1 MGNAC
6 CSNRRGSS
14 RPHQY
19 NVPYYYAIKG
29 EGESF
34 IYRNAKNSGPDSELF
49 LAPEG
54 ISTIQDIWRLKFEKE
69 GEKFC
74 LGKREVDPA
83 TKKLNDYYSFMTCKD
98 VEERIKNLGSGLI
111 NLGYVPTTSEYQ
123 DFNLKMVAIYAK
135 NSVEWYMVDIA
146 STWYGF
152 TTVPIYDTLGAQAT
166 KFMFGETNVTT
177 LVLTSDHVKG
187 ILENIVANG
196 VGKLKNLVLM
206 DPENFVGEKH
216 SETKEL
222 LEKLTEEGKVTF
234 VDLVEVIQSG
244 RECRQPDPKL
254 TPETIFTFS
263 YTSGTTGDPKGAMI
277 SHKNVIAGVCNDSHD
292 VVIQPDYTHY
302 YLSYLPLAHVM
313 ERLIYIRVLYIEG
326 IIGVFSGDI
335 TKIRED
341 AVALKPTLFVSVPR
355 LYNRIYDL
363 IQAKLS
369 TATGAMAILVKKAV
383 ATKLHNLRETGQ
395 TTHWLY
401 DRLIFNK
408 IKAILGGN
416 VKFMGSGSAP
426 ISKDVLDFLKIC
438 FCCPIGE
445 GYGQTETC
453 TYEFQQ
459 SVHDT
464 NTSGHVGGIMAHL
477 EFKLIDVPEMNYY
490 HTDVDLEGNPT
501 PRGEVL
507 VRGNSLI
514 SGYYKNPKQTAEAI
528 DEEGWLHSGDICV
541 LEGENNRLRIVDRRK
556 NIFKLSQ
563 GEYIAP
569 DRLGEMY
576 KTVRSVAEIYVYGDS
591 LKSCLIAVVVPDG
604 PGLLALCAAK
614 GIQGEDLDVLSGQE
628 DVKKAVVEDLKN
640 CAVEN
645 KLFGFEQIKKVH
657 LSVKD
662 FGAMGLLTEAFKVK
676 RHEAKKAFQSQ
687 IDALY
692 KGLD

>member
-6 CSNRRGSS
+6 CTNRRGGKT
-14 RPHQY
+14 HQY
-19 NVPYYYAIKG
+19 NVPYCYVNKR

-34 IYRNAKNSGPDSELF
+34 IYRSPKNSGPDSTLF

-54 ISTIQDIWRLKFEKE
+54 ISTIQDIYRIKFERD

-74 LGKREVDPA
+74 LGKREVDPD
-83 TKKLNDYYSFMTCKD
+83 TKTLNDYFSFMTCKD

-123 DFNLKMVAIYAK
+123 DFNLKLLAIYGK
-135 NSVEWYMVDIA
+135 NSVEWYLVDIA
-146 STWYGF
+146 CAWYGL
-152 TTVPIYDTLGAQAT
+152 TSVPIYDTLGAQAT
-166 KFMFGETNVTT
+166 KYMFDQTNVTT
-177 LVLTSDHVKG
+177 LVLTADHVKG
-187 ILENIVANG
+187 ILENVVSNG
-196 VGKLKNLVLM
+196 VGKLKHLVLL

-222 LEKLTEEGKVTF
+222 LEKLTQEGKVTC
-234 VDLVEVIQSG
+234 VDLTDVMKSG
-244 RECRQPDPKL
+244 RECRQPDPRL
-254 TPETIFTFS
+254 TPETVFTFS

-277 SHKNVIAGVCNDSHD
+277 SHKNIISGVCNPSHD
-292 VVIQPDYTHY
+292 VGAEPDYTHY

-313 ERLIYIRVLYIEG
+313 ERLIYMRVLYMEG

-341 AVALKPTLFVSVPR
+341 AVALKPTLFLSVPR

-363 IQAKLS
+363 IQTKLNA
-369 TATGAMAILVKKAV
+369 ATGAMAILVKKAV
-383 ATKLHNLRETGQ
+383 ATKLYNLRETGQ

-416 VKFMGSGSAP
+416 VKFMGTGSAP
-426 ISKDVLDFLKIC
+426 ISKDVLEFLKIC
-438 FCCPIGE
+438 FCCQIGE

-453 TYEFQQ
+453 TFEFQQ
-459 SVHDT
+459 GAWDT
-464 NTSGHVGGIMAHL
+464 STSGHVGGIMAHL

-490 HTDVDLEGNPT
+490 HTDVDLEGNAT

-507 VRGNSLI
+507 VRGNSRI

-528 DEEGWLHSGDICV
+528 DSEGWLHSGDICV

-604 PGLLALCAAK
+604 PGLLALCGSK
-614 GIQGEDLDVLSGQE
+614 GITGEDLDVLCDQE
-628 DVKKAVVEDLKN
+628 DVRKAVVEDLKN
-640 CAVEN
+640 CAVDN

-657 LSVKD
+657 LSVKN
-662 FGAMGLLTEAFKVK
+662 FQEMGLLTEAFKVK
-676 RHEAKKAFQSQ
+676 RHEAKKAFQS
-687 IDALY
+687 
-692 KGLD
+692 